1 MRKPTFRRP
10 LPRLTRS
17 SIVAMVCMGAGLVG
31 CAGPA
36 IRSQSPEVEALINL
50 ESDTK
55 LVGDY
60 TAPWGTN
67 PQRIERAGLVTG
79 LPGTG
84 SDPPPGAQRQLLMM
98 DMQARGVVDPNKL
111 LASSKTS
118 LVWVHGYLPPG
129 VRKGDR
135 IDVMV
140 EVPADNAT
148 VNLNSGW
155 LMETRLA
162 EMAVLGNRVR
172 DGHVLG
178 VAEGPLL
185 VDPVSGGTL
194 DSVSK
199 LRARVPGGGVSL
211 TNRSIGLIVSPEHRS
226 IALSKRIGDCINR
239 RFHAVIRG
247 TKRGVATPKTERF
260 IELEIPPTYAD
271 NLARYIRVVRCV
283 AVIEPPAGRHARMEL
298 LTRQLKDPVT
308 APTAALRMEAIGR
321 EAILPLKQ
329 GLLSKDAEIR
339 FASAE
344 ALAYLGE
351 SAAAPYLAEA
361 ASTLRSARPAALAAL
376 GVLDDANGIDALQ
389 GLLTSTSS
397 ETRYGAFRQLR
408 RIDASAPLVRG
419 EQLGDACSLH
429 VLDVEGPALVH
440 LTRSHRP
447 EIVLFGTEHPLD
459 SGLRA
464 EAGASIV
471 VVVEGG
477 KATVS
482 RFVAG
487 QPDQQLEVP
496 ARVDTVARAIVQVDG
511 TYPDVVQFLQQASSG
526 RFLSSRLAFDA
537 LPNEFDGRTSI
548 HEEAAA
554 HDRNAP
560 SDDETAASLTDEEP
574 VDEEGRTDS
583 AS

>member
-1 MRKPTFRRP
+1 
-10 LPRLTRS
+10 
-17 SIVAMVCMGAGLVG
+17 
-31 CAGPA
+31 
-36 IRSQSPEVEALINL
+36 
-50 ESDTK
+50 
-55 LVGDY
+55 
-60 TAPWGTN
+60 
-67 PQRIERAGLVTG
+67 
-79 LPGTG
+79 
-84 SDPPPGAQRQLLMM
+84 
-98 DMQARGVVDPNKL
+98 
-111 LASSKTS
+111 
-118 LVWVHGYLPPG
+118 
-129 VRKGDR
+129 
-135 IDVMV
+135 
-140 EVPADNAT
+140 
-148 VNLNSGW
+148 
-155 LMETRLA
+155 
-162 EMAVLGNRVR
+162 
-172 DGHVLG
+172 
-178 VAEGPLL
+178 
-185 VDPVSGGTL
+185 
-194 DSVSK
+194 
-199 LRARVPGGGVSL
+199 
-211 TNRSIGLIVSPEHRS
+211 
-226 IALSKRIGDCINR
+226 
-239 RFHAVIRG
+239 
-247 TKRGVATPKTERF
+247 
-260 IELEIPPTYAD
+260 
-271 NLARYIRVVRCV
+271 
-283 AVIEPPAGRHARMEL
+283 MEL